1 MANPY
6 SLQYAFDLPRRI
18 ESEDNEKSGAE
29 APPKK

>member
-6 SLQYAFDLPRRI
+6 SLLFDLPYGI